1 MTRMVNVDKNKKQ
14 TATNK
19 QRKAKGK
26 EKVLF
31 SDFWTKTNTI
41 LLITGFII
49 LILGFYL
56 MSFGPW
62 DNPISQTISPIVLLV
77 AYLVIFPITILY
89 KRKN

>member
-1 MTRMVNVDKNKKQ
+1 MTKMVNVDKKKKH
-14 TATNK
+14 TSSNK
-19 QRKAKGK
+19 QKRGN

-31 SDFWTKTNTI
+31 SDFWTKTNSL

-49 LILGFYL
+49 LILGFFL

-62 DNPISQTISPIVLLV
+62 DNPISLTISPLILLV
-77 AYLVIFPITILY
+77 AYLVIFPISILY

>member
-1 MTRMVNVDKNKKQ
+1 MTKMVNVDKKKKQ
-14 TATNK
+14 PSANK
-19 QRKAKGK
+19 QKKGK

-31 SDFWTKTNTI
+31 SDYWTKTNTL
-41 LLITGFII
+41 LLIAGFIV
-49 LILGFYL
+49 LILGFFL

-62 DNPISQTISPIVLLV
+62 DNPISLTVSPLILLV